1 MDTLQKEIA
10 ELKEFIVELKADR
23 AATKEKERRES
34 WLKFVSVSLVFIAVT
49 AAVAAQWSGKY
60 GSMSQSSQAQASD
73 QWAYY
78 QAKSIKQH
86 VDAVAA
92 YQLKHG
98 PNAADPEVVR
108 EIKRLEDEVGRYQ
121 QDQDKI
127 KSDAQALEQKR
138 DDASKRGS
146 KVGLALAIFSV
157 AIATGSICTMTKKK
171 PLWFAALGLAA
182 VAIIEMLMARA

>member
-23 AATKEKERRES
+23 AASKEKERRES
-34 WLKFVSVSLVFIAVT
+34 WLRFVSMSLVFIAVT

-60 GSMSQSSQAQASD
+60 GSMTSMSQAQASD

-86 VDAVAA
+86 VDSVAV

-108 EIKRLEDEVGRYQ
+108 EIKRLDDEVARYQ
-121 QDQDKI
+121 HDQDDI
-127 KSDAQALEQKR
+127 KSAAQGLEKAR
-138 DDASKRGS
+138 DDASKRGG

-157 AIATGSICTMTKKK
+157 SIAMGSICTVTKKK
-171 PLWFAALGLAA
+171 PLWFASLGLAA
-182 VAIIEMLMARA
+182 VAVVQMLMARG